1 MPSPVLTDPRGNIR
15 LRFPQNED
23 LEGIYTCA
31 RESIREISPWM
42 DWSHSDY
49 SKDETEVWLRQLP
62 DSWISRQSYVFLVER
77 LDGLPLG
84 TCGLSH
90 PNWKHR
96 LANLGY
102 WIRTS
107 QAGQGYA
114 TRASHLLAQWAFSAL
129 ELTRLEI
136 IMGLKNEASRRVAE
150 KLQAHHEGV
159 LRNRLYVGQTLLD
172 AHSYSLVPTDLEKSP
187 A

>member
-1 MPSPVLTDPRGNIR
+1 
-15 LRFPQNED
+15 
-23 LEGIYTCA
+23 
-31 RESIREISPWM
+31 M
-42 DWSHSDY
+42 DWCHSDY
-49 SKDETEVWLRQLP
+49 SRDETEVWIKQLP
-62 DSWISRQSYVFLVER
+62 DSWISRQSFVFLVER
-77 LDGLPLG
+77 MDGHPLG
-84 TCGLSH
+84 TCGLSN

-107 QAGQGYA
+107 QAGRGYA
-114 TRASHLLAQWAFSAL
+114 TLASRLLARWAFSSL

-136 IMGLKNEASRRVAE
+136 IMGLENRSSRRVAE
-150 KLQAHHEGV
+150 KLQAQYEGV

-172 AHSYSLVPTDLEKSP
+172 AHSYSLVPQDLEGFP